1 MKYILI
7 VEDDPVLREG
17 LCRTLAAE
25 DWRTAGAKSIGEAR
39 VKMAGT
45 LPDCLVL
52 DCNLPDGNG
61 FDFCREVV
69 SSRPVPVLFLT
80 VRDSE
85 ADEVAAFQA
94 GAYDYMKKPFSLMV
108 LKERVRRLLLTG
120 SGGNPSAAY
129 VSGRYAFYF
138 DTLDFRAEGE
148 PVILSASEARLLSVL
163 VKNAGRVVSR
173 SSLIEALWDC
183 SADAIG
189 ENTLSVTVKRLR
201 GKLSSGKSDCDPI
214 RTVYGLGYVWKGDES

>member
-1 MKYILI
+1 MKRILI
-7 VEDDPVLREG
+7 VEDDPVLCEG
-17 LCRTLAAE
+17 LCRTLQTDEWQTVGARSIAE
-25 DWRTAGAKSIGEAR
+25 AKTQIVRTE
-39 VKMAGT
+39 
-45 LPDCLVL
+45 PDCLIL

-61 FDFCREVV
+61 FDFCREVT
-69 SSRPVPVLFLT
+69 SRRPVPVLFLT

-120 SGGNPSAAY
+120 SGGNPSASY
-129 VSGRYAFYF
+129 VSGRYEFHF
-138 DTLDFRAEGE
+138 DTLDFRADGV

-183 SADAIG
+183 SSDAIG

-201 GKLSSGKSDCDPI
+201 GKLASGTSGGDPI